1 MSAVILAR
9 PLRTQPIAATRIE
22 RAALA
27 SARVLTAWVAA
38 RAARREAR
46 REVLAR
52 RIHAEQTAPRN
63 PRQLTYELARGGHS
77 IR

>member
-1 MSAVILAR
+1 MSAAVLPR
-9 PLRTQPIAATRIE
+9 PVAVTRIE

-27 SARVLTAWVAA
+27 SARLLTAWVAA

-46 REVLAR
+46 RDVLAR
-52 RIHAEQTAPRN
+52 RIHAEQTATRD
-63 PRQLTYELARGGHS
+63 PRQLTYELACGGHS